1 MGEFKGGNENINRN
15 GRPKG
20 SPNKSTKEIRDSF
33 QMFVEG
39 NQDKFDKWIEEV
51 AEKNPAKA
59 IELVTNLAEY
69 ILPKL
74 SRTEVKAEVE
84 VKEEV
89 DLSKLPQ
96 DVLDQLLDSEDDE
109 N

>member
-84 VKEEV
+84 IKEEV